1 MSGKGSS
8 PRPMPNREQFDKN
21 FDAIFNKHKEDKK
34 PKDKKDKNN
43 GSISTVY
50 TQEPLRTLDS

>member
-43 GSISTVY
+43 GSISTVC
-50 TQEPLRTLDS
+50 PRSL